1 MQLTKEEFDQWRS
14 GNTVTVE
21 MYRIWENQR
30 QELLEELGQGR
41 TINMDSADNTLML
54 TVLKVGQIQGMNQLL
69 NTVFTEDE
77 KEAK

>member
-1 MQLTKEEFDQWRS
+1 MELSKEEFDQWRS
-14 GNTVTVE
+14 GNPVTVE
-21 MYRIWENQR
+21 MHRIWENQR

-69 NTVFTEDE
+69 NTVFIEDKKE
-77 KEAK
+77 KA